1 MKLQHILVASDC
13 QICIKKTVCNN
24 LASTSQPGNCV
35 PEEYRILGRA
45 VTLICP
51 TDTKHLREEN
61 TATDPIDTT
70 EVNQSPSMIVHF
82 FRLPELL

>member
-1 MKLQHILVASDC
+1 M
-13 QICIKKTVCNN
+13 
-24 LASTSQPGNCV
+24 

-70 EVNQSPSMIVHF
+70 EVNQSPSMIIHF